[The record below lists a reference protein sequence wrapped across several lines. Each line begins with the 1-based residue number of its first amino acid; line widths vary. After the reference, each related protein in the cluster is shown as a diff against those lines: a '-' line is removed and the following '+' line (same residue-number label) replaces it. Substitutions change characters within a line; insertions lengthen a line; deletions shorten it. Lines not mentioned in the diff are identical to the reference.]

1 MKPKSLGI
9 GVVGVIVAW
18 ASSFKSKPSVIWDIP
33 EHKGYWAL
41 MRL

>member
-1 MKPKSLGI
+1 MKPRSLGI

-18 ASSFKSKPSVIWDIP
+18 ASSFKSKPSAMKDIP
-33 EHKGYWAL
+33 EHKGYWEL